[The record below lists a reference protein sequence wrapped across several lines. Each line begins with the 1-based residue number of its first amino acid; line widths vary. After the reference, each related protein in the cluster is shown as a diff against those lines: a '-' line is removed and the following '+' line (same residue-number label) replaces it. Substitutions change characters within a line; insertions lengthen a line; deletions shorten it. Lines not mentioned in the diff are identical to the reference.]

1 MKYKAADAPITFEE
15 LVMVMINGET
25 IVVEPDLFSKRFL
38 VIDFAQHICGI
49 LCKFTLIKAF
59 CPVITRGLFRRYS

>member
-38 VIDFAQHICGI
+38 VIDFANISV
-49 LCKFTLIKAF
+49 AF
-59 CPVITRGLFRRYS
+59 FVSLH